1 MHSSS
6 TLWDLLGRIAL
17 SFNIFSSQF
26 PAPRRVCLSSTSL
39 SATQY
44 LFLLPAGY
52 AAQCPSPSILSPT
65 LRDGGEHGSSI
76 RPQGSLD
83 KNTCIDFDVLVS
95 PRPRSPRDQRFPKQ
109 CARPTYRPGP
119 CGRNEAKCSAII
131 INARAEAEAVGYW
144 YRLPRQ
150 TVYHLDRRRE
160 ACEGIL
166 IKRLDPTL
174 QHEYH
179 EPRGFPAAL

>member
-65 LRDGGEHGSSI
+65 LRDGGEHGMLFPHHAPAHISSTSWTDTDLSSPNRTGSSI

-119 CGRNEAKCSAII
+119 CGRNEAKCSAIM
-131 INARAEAEAVGYW
+131 
-144 YRLPRQ
+144 
-150 TVYHLDRRRE
+150 
-160 ACEGIL
+160 
-166 IKRLDPTL
+166 
-174 QHEYH
+174 
-179 EPRGFPAAL
+179 